1 MVWVERL
8 YSLEMLRKIVSI
20 ATHNVFGK
28 SVLSVTVSRSRRGES
43 GGYVAAGGEGFG
55 GMADV

>member
-1 MVWVERL
+1 LDKVAGRVVRFQFELSGTAAL
-8 YSLEMLRKIVSI
+8 YS
-20 ATHNVFGK
+20 FW
-28 SVLSVTVSRSRRGES
+28 VSRSRRGES